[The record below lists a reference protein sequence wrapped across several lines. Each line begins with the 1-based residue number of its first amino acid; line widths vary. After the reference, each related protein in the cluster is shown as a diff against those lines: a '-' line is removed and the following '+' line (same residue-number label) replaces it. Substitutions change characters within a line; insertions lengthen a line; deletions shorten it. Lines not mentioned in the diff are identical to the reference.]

1 MTILAIAREYKL
13 SLPPDLV
20 LLFKALITADGVLHR
35 IDPDFDII
43 QTLTPFLRKA
53 ILKRYGLKES
63 RQRMRKMGMEMI
75 EASEGLPQTLNLLL
89 RRLQNGKLNVD
100 LNATNLSNLTNSLER
115 SALTLAIAI
124 ITGAFTLGIAP
135 WLTGSTLTIFGIP
148 IFQSLSVLVVIA
160 GVFLLALRMRK

>member
-75 EASEGLPQTLNLLL
+75 
-89 RRLQNGKLNVD
+89 
-100 LNATNLSNLTNSLER
+100 
-115 SALTLAIAI
+115 
-124 ITGAFTLGIAP
+124 
-135 WLTGSTLTIFGIP
+135 
-148 IFQSLSVLVVIA
+148 
-160 GVFLLALRMRK
+160 

>member
-1 MTILAIAREYKL
+1 M
-13 SLPPDLV
+13 
-20 LLFKALITADGVLHR
+20 
-35 IDPDFDII
+35 
-43 QTLTPFLRKA
+43 
-53 ILKRYGLKES
+53 
-63 RQRMRKMGMEMI
+63 
-75 EASEGLPQTLNLLL
+75 
-89 RRLQNGKLNVD
+89 QNGKLNVD

-135 WLTGSTLTIFGIP
+135 WLTSSTLTIFGIP